1 MGNLLRKYCCP
12 IDVETRTF
20 VPCRTNAGPMSP
32 ISRMHFDEL
41 HKILAPVLDVADNFS
56 ARVVLPPPP
65 PPLDLHENDLIYL
78 TEYEAG
84 CIEADRA
91 FENDLE
97 IYESGIIV
105 NV

>member
-1 MGNLLRKYCCP
+1 
-12 IDVETRTF
+12 
-20 VPCRTNAGPMSP
+20 MSP

>member
-41 HKILAPVLDVADNFS
+41 HKILAP
-56 ARVVLPPPP
+56 
-65 PPLDLHENDLIYL
+65 PLDLHDNDLIYL

-84 CIEADRA
+84 CIEAAIRAHKADRA

-97 IYESGIIV
+97 IHESGIIV